1 MNTANPNCFTY
12 TTDALLIELLGA
24 VRIDTLDRMHVTMKV
39 TVVNRKHAQHLN
51 NEEPAELFVRHH
63 LWRIP
68 KDQKPKTKDQKPPAN
83 IFTLIVSCTYVESKK
98 P

>member
-1 MNTANPNCFTY
+1 MNTANPNCFLY
-12 TTDALLIELLGA
+12 EAGEILIELLGG

-51 NEEPAELFVRHH
+51 NEEPAELSIRHH
-63 LWRIP
+63 LWQIP
-68 KDQKPKTKDQKPPAN
+68 KDQKPKTKDQKPPSN
-83 IFTLIVSCTYVESKK
+83 IFTIIVSCTHVESKK